1 MNDPLVR
8 KALDAGGHLADDV
21 AEVVLA
27 HEQRVYGLARDIAV
41 AYGKSMEE
49 ASAAVKSALRPT
61 RALADLADTLVSDD
75 PALD

>member
-27 HEQRVYGLARDIAV
+27 HEQRVDGLARDIAA